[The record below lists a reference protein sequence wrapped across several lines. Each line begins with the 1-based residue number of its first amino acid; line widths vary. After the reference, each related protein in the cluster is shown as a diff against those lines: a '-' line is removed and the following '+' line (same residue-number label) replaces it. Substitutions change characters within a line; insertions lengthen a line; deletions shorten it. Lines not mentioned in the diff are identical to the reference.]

1 MSKNDDSLDFTPQEP
16 AKPAAAAPKRPQPK
30 RAAEPPKA
38 PPRKVGLPV
47 LIAGAIILAV
57 VFFMARESSNEVAP
71 PPQAKK
77 KAAAPAPK
85 TAPKSKAAQPYPPP
99 VATPTPPQAPA
110 PGVESRVLPPDFLK
124 AVQQYNTKAG
134 FKAMSLALDTDGK
147 YAYGTITG
155 WPTQAGANEEALA
168 ECEKF
173 KVQSKAQ
180 STCRLFAV
188 GDRVVW

>member
-1 MSKNDDSLDFTPQEP
+1 MSKNDDSLDFTPPEP
-16 AKPAAAAPKRPQPK
+16 AKPPAAAPKRPRPK
-30 RAAEPPKA
+30 RAAEPAKA
-38 PPRKVGLPV
+38 PPRKVGFPV

-77 KAAAPAPK
+77 KAAAPK

-99 VATPTPPQAPA
+99 VSMPTTPQAPA
-110 PGVESRVLPPDFLK
+110 PGVEARVLPPDFLK

-134 FKAMSLALDTDGK
+134 FKAMALALDPDGK
-147 YAYGTITG
+147 WAYGTITG
-155 WPTQAGANEEALA
+155 WATQAGANEEAVA

-173 KVQSKAQ
+173 KIESKAQ